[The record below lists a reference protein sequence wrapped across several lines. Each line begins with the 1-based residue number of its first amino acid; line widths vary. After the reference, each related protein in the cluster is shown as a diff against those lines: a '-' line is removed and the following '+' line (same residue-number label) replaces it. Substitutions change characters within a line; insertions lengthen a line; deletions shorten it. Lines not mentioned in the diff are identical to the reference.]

1 MTEARPASDVGES
14 LAGGRGEG
22 AGGPEVCSAFP
33 PVEWSATWRG
43 APSGPASGDRADPW
57 AGEERPSDSWPGSW
71 PGAPHGP

>member
-1 MTEARPASDVGES
+1 MTEARPASGVGES

-43 APSGPASGDRADPW
+43 APSGLASGDRADP
-57 AGEERPSDSWPGSW
+57 
-71 PGAPHGP
+71 